1 MPALSPPVA
10 DPATSAEVKD
20 WIAAE
25 ATGDP
30 FLLLR
35 DDRGHQTVL
44 LLADRQRVT
53 VGRRPTCDVCVGWD
67 AKVSRVHAALE
78 RVGDSW
84 VVLDD
89 GLSHN
94 GTFVNGE
101 RVTGRRRLADSDAIR
116 VGRHRRR
123 VLRSEHAESQP
134 TVTSVGPRIARRIT
148 PAQRRLLVALCR
160 PVARCRARRAAT
172 NREIAEELHLA
183 EDSVKSG
190 LRDLFPL
197 FGVDDLPPNQKR
209 AQLAV
214 NAMRTGSCRAASS
227 RCPVCHACHAVAAE
241 RGHPHVARVDG
252 ERERVAAQSQ
262 RRMTQ
267 RGGFARRSGP
277 GGRPRGRSPRP
288 SCLGP
293 RSSTGPPAR

>member
-1 MPALSPPVA
+1 VPALSPPVA
-10 DPATSAEVKD
+10 DPASSAEVKD

-44 LLADRQRVT
+44 LLADRKRVT

-78 RVGDSW
+78 RVGDYW

-94 GTFVNGE
+94 GTFVNGD

-116 VGRHRRR
+116 VGDT
-123 VLRSEHAESQP
+123 VVVFCDPEHAESQP

-148 PAQRRLLVALCR
+148 PAQRRMLIALCR
-160 PVARCRARRAAT
+160 PSRGAGVAAPAT
-172 NREIAEELHLA
+172 NREIAAELHLA

-214 NAMRTGSCRAASS
+214 NALRTGVVS
-227 RCPVCHACHAVAAE
+227 R
-241 RGHPHVARVDG
+241 
-252 ERERVAAQSQ
+252 RE
-262 RRMTQ
+262 
-267 RGGFARRSGP
+267 
-277 GGRPRGRSPRP
+277 
-288 SCLGP
+288 L
-293 RSSTGPPAR
+293 

>member
-1 MPALSPPVA
+1 VPVLSAPVA

-25 ATGDP
+25 ATGAP

-35 DDRGHQTVL
+35 DDHARQNVL

-53 VGRRPTCDVCVGWD
+53 VGRRPSCDVCVGWD

-94 GTFVNGE
+94 GTFVNGD
-101 RVTGRRRLADSDAIR
+101 RVAGRRRLADSDAIR
-116 VGRHRRR
+116 IGDTV
-123 VLRSEHAESQP
+123 VVYCDPEHAESQP

-160 PVARCRARRAAT
+160 PSRDAGVVAPAT
-172 NREIAEELHLA
+172 NREIAEELHIA
-183 EDSVKSG
+183 EDTVKSG

-197 FGVDDLPPNQKR
+197 LGVDDLPPNQKR

-214 NAMRTGSCRAASS
+214 NAMRTGVVS
-227 RCPVCHACHAVAAE
+227 R
-241 RGHPHVARVDG
+241 
-252 ERERVAAQSQ
+252 RE
-262 RRMTQ
+262 
-267 RGGFARRSGP
+267 
-277 GGRPRGRSPRP
+277 
-288 SCLGP
+288 L
-293 RSSTGPPAR
+293 

>member
-1 MPALSPPVA
+1 VAATSSPVA
-10 DPATSAEVKD
+10 DPASSAEVKE

-25 ATGDP
+25 STGAP
-30 FLLLR
+30 FLIVR
-35 DDRGHQTVL
+35 DDRGRQSVL
-44 LLADRQRVT
+44 VLTDRTRLT
-53 VGRRPTCDVCVGWD
+53 VGRRPSCDVCVGWD

-78 RVGDSW
+78 RHSDAW

-101 RVTGRRRLADSDAIR
+101 RVDGRRRLADSDAIR
-116 VGRHRRR
+116 VGDTI
-123 VLRSEHAESQP
+123 VVYCDPAHADSQP

-148 PAQRRLLVALCR
+148 PAQHRMLVALCR
-160 PVARCRARRAAT
+160 PSRNSALAAPAT

-183 EDSVKSG
+183 EDSVKST

-214 NAMRTGSCRAASS
+214 NALRTGVVS
-227 RCPVCHACHAVAAE
+227 R
-241 RGHPHVARVDG
+241 RD
-252 ERERVAAQSQ
+252 
-262 RRMTQ
+262 
-267 RGGFARRSGP
+267 
-277 GGRPRGRSPRP
+277 
-288 SCLGP
+288 L
-293 RSSTGPPAR
+293 

>member
-1 MPALSPPVA
+1 MPAASPPVA
-10 DPATSAEVKD
+10 DPASPAEVKE

-25 ATGDP
+25 STGAP
-30 FLLLR
+30 FLIVR
-35 DDRGHQTVL
+35 DDRGRQSVL
-44 LLADRQRVT
+44 VLTDRARVT
-53 VGRRPTCDVCVGWD
+53 VGRRPSCDVCVGWD

-78 RVGDSW
+78 RHSDAW

-116 VGRHRRR
+116 VGDT
-123 VLRSEHAESQP
+123 VVVYCDPEHAESQP
-134 TVTSVGPRIARRIT
+134 TVTSIGPRIARRIT
-148 PAQRRLLVALCR
+148 PAQRRMLVALCR
-160 PVARCRARRAAT
+160 PARDAEVVAPAT
-172 NREIAEELHLA
+172 NREIAGELHLA

-214 NAMRTGSCRAASS
+214 NAMRTGVVS
-227 RCPVCHACHAVAAE
+227 R
-241 RGHPHVARVDG
+241 
-252 ERERVAAQSQ
+252 RE
-262 RRMTQ
+262 
-267 RGGFARRSGP
+267 
-277 GGRPRGRSPRP
+277 
-288 SCLGP
+288 L
-293 RSSTGPPAR
+293 